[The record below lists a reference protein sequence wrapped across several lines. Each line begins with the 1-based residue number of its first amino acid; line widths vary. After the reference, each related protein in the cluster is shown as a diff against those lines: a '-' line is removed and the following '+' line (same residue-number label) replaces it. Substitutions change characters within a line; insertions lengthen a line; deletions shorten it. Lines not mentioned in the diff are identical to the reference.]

1 MAKTLRPQPSA
12 NKGKGKAVAKAAYKG
27 KNEESDVVY
36 DYDEG
41 SVHDVALRAQVLRG
55 YEEFKVR
62 IVCLCFRLCAGPN
75 GSLLTSTF
83 FLCFLIDNL

>member
-1 MAKTLRPQPSA
+1 
-12 NKGKGKAVAKAAYKG
+12 VAKAANKG
-27 KNEESDVVY
+27 KNEESNVVY

-62 IVCLCFRLCAGPN
+62 MPCHRPPFVYALEAP
-75 GSLLTSTF
+75 
-83 FLCFLIDNL
+83 